1 MKTKIILIFLL
12 FFTTTHLK
20 AQTYEYVNQDDPM
33 VLAQVIAPIGDGT
46 TLVGTSSGVTDSFQA
61 KLIKIDSLGNHLWT
75 FSEFPEYY
83 GGFERIQDIKV
94 IDTETIYVLTS
105 YSGCDYGGT
114 SSLHKMNADGEL
126 MWSTPEYYIYGTN
139 LPSIDI
145 MEETNNILIAS
156 DNEYYIISPGGEWVQ
171 QGDLE
176 MNARD
181 ILPLSISRF
190 IIAGT
195 QGFQYIDLSALQNTV
210 VYEAEKSFKKIVSS
224 NLNDIYL
231 LHDEGILRIDEN
243 FQTVDSTNF
252 EIDESYDGMDI
263 INDTLFLFGRKDSN
277 ALIKVL
283 DSDLNLL
290 TEHIITGDLLYPKD
304 LKIKDNHLFM
314 TAYQVDGLYQ
324 NYYFSYSSIPIGS
337 CSLWTKATPINDIIN
352 LNRPDI
358 GVSGIVTD
366 FIVFDST
373 ACFQNT
379 PSLSNCSFQN
389 TQIKIKNYGTTP
401 IENLNINSR
410 FGYCAYICT
419 IYSSYFNAYD
429 SINLAPNEELIIDID
444 DLDFSGL
451 ILKSDSS
458 YNFCFWT
465 SMPNNKMDNDLS
477 NNQFCL
483 TVENITI
490 LVGIDDLPSEKN
502 ITLYPNP
509 TKNTLY
515 LETDIQKG
523 QLQVFDIS
531 GKLLLEKEV
540 NNEKQA
546 IDISAL
552 LTGIYIV
559 KVIGQERQYVAKVLK
574 E

>member
-12 FFTTTHLK
+12 FFTTTYLK
-20 AQTYEYVNQDDPM
+20 GQNYEYVNQDDPM
-33 VLAQVIAPIGDGT
+33 VLGEVIAPLGDGT
-46 TLVGTSSGVTDSFQA
+46 TLVGASSGVTGFLQE
-61 KLIKIDSLGNHLWT
+61 KLIKIDSLGNLLWT

-502 ITLYPNP
+502 IMLYPNP

>member
-502 ITLYPNP
+502 IMLYPNP